1 MRIDR
6 KIHPNKKFWTL
17 AAIWLKGR
25 YFCHIFKVASE
36 KRLYRYYCSVKKL
49 KQGLYLPVP

>member
-17 AAIWLKGR
+17 VAIWLKGR